1 MKNTL
6 TKTLLCGVLA
16 STFFLINCQ
25 KAPSRGVKAGTGA
38 GAAQTQQEKLSGKSV
53 VDCTD
58 IFIKALD
65 EARVAKDKILANVK
79 AAKAET
85 KKLTETEKAEIK
97 TVREDIIAKNKIVRS
112 EMDKMKKGDVVADA
126 CTKDKDA
133 HIFEEIKNGMD
144 NLVIEAGNVIDI
156 DDEATKNAKSSKT
169 EREKKKEATSLVE
182 KTKLIVSSDLAA
194 ALKNDNKG
202 GVYYFKDGEIV
213 KATGSELET
222 LKKDKTK
229 TVCELES
236 VTPEDLSI
244 SADDKL
250 TFLNTETKKMDSR
263 NLLTVKLMKS
273 ESQLYMINCLIAEG
287 KVAETEFR
295 LAFKDHL
302 QTQAQID
309 KKVDSAK
316 TTLEKAQA
324 DLDKKVKA
332 NDLAIK
338 AAKEAK
344 EAYDAKL
351 VDIDAAREKKD
362 EKLVDSLV
370 AKAGPFKIKME
381 KTEKEAA
388 AALKAKDAAQKKVDD
403 LK

>member
-38 GAAQTQQEKLSGKSV
+38 GTAQTQQEKLSGKNV
-53 VDCTD
+53 VVCTD
-58 IFIKALD
+58 TFIKALE

-97 TVREDIIAKNKIVRS
+97 TVREDIIIKNRVVKG

-156 DDEATKNAKSSKT
+156 DDEATKNAKLSKA
-169 EREKKKEATSLVE
+169 EREKIKEATSLVE

-202 GVYYFKDGEIV
+202 GFYYFTNGEIL
-213 KATGSELET
+213 ADSGSKLET

-250 TFLNTETKKMDSR
+250 TYLNTETKMIDAR

-273 ESQLYMINCLIAEG
+273 ESQLYVINCLIADG
-287 KVAETEFR
+287 KKAETEFR

-302 QTQAQID
+302 RTQAQID
-309 KKVDSAK
+309 KKADSAK

-344 EAYDAKL
+344 DAYDAKL
-351 VDIDAAREKKD
+351 VEIDAAREKKD

-370 AKAGPFKIKME
+370 AKAGSVKIKME

-388 AALKAKDAAQKKVDD
+388 AALKAKDAAQKIVDD